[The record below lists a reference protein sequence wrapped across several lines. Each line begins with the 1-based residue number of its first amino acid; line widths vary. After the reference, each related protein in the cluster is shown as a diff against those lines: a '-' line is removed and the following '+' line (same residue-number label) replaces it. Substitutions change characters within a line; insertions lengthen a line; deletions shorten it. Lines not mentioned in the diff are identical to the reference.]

1 MGGWIAQATILA
13 TPDQNPRVPHRP
25 RSSRPRGGAVPLAW
39 LAALALAGSALPL
52 LLPALLRT
60 PLLAPLAPSLPLPAL
75 VHPGPAGLEGVA
87 PEALLQQLAAAD
99 QAWVPRLEQLP
110 DGRSR
115 YAYQHRRGD
124 PPLSLEEIR
133 ALRRNPPTFDQ
144 ERQAIVQLLDVLAA
158 AGVRIQI
165 TAPRKDGAAGEWDPR
180 QRTLRIKPSVLER
193 GSAEFAAVLN
203 HEAIHVAQSCS
214 QGHVSASPRPLGI
227 DDRLPATRA
236 TVLTEPLY
244 LSASSLEQH
253 LEREAYANQHRLELG
268 VELVRFHCPLA
279 KESAP
284 PGQRS

>member
-1 MGGWIAQATILA
+1 M
-13 TPDQNPRVPHRP
+13 
-25 RSSRPRGGAVPLAW
+25 PLAW

-75 VHPGPAGLEGVA
+75 VHPGPAGLEGVE
-87 PEALLQQLAAAD
+87 PEALMQQLAVAD

-115 YAYQHRRGD
+115 YSYQRRRGD

-133 ALRRNPPTFDQ
+133 ALRRNPPTFAQ
-144 ERQAIVQLLDVLAA
+144 ERRSILQLLEVLAA

-165 TAPRKDGAAGEWDPR
+165 TAPQKQGAAGEWDPR

-193 GSAEFAAVLN
+193 GSAELATVLN
-203 HEAIHVAQSCS
+203 HEAIHVAQSCG
-214 QGHVSASPRPLGI
+214 QGHVSARPRPLGI
-227 DDRLPATRA
+227 DDRLPATLA
-236 TVLTEPLY
+236 SVLSEPLY
-244 LSASSLEQH
+244 LAAGPLEQQ

-268 VELVRFHCPLA
+268 VALVRFHCQLA
-279 KESAP
+279 GAEGS
-284 PGQRS
+284 